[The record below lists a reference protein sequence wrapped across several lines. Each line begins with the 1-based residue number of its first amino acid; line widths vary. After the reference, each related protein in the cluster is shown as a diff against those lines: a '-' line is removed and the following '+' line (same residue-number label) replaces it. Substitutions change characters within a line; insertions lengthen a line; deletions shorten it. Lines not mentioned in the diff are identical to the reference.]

1 MPSVKSL
8 GLKHEGE
15 SGAFDGA
22 PDSSSGSSD
31 ESAAFGKVLRLV
43 KVRDRSIKETK
54 NRLMRDGFDE
64 AAADAAISKA
74 IDYRFLDDARFA
86 DTLVRSRLRQGKG
99 LDGIVRELR
108 GHGIVPNEVL
118 PGFPDEYLA
127 ERPSQEDCAY
137 ALLCR
142 KPPRAKN
149 ARQAAYA
156 KLVRAGY
163 PMALSA
169 AVASKWFYATKSAE

>member
-1 MPSVKSL
+1 MVGNCVSR
-8 GLKHEGE
+8 
-15 SGAFDGA
+15 
-22 PDSSSGSSD
+22 SSSESSLAEGPLGSNEGSSCD
-31 ESAAFGKVLRLV
+31 QALAFKKILVWV
-43 KVRDRSIKETK
+43 KVRDRSVKETRD
-54 NRLMRDGFDE
+54 RLIRGGFKSDSVE
-64 AAADAAISKA
+64 RAIEQA
-74 IDYRFLDDARFA
+74 LHYQILDDQRFA
-86 DTLVRSRLRQGKG
+86 DSLVRSRLRQGKG
-99 LDGIVRELR
+99 LDGVVRELR
-108 GHGIVPNEVL
+108 GHNIAVKTLL

-127 ERPSQEDCAY
+127 GRPSQEDCAY

-169 AVASKWFYATKSAE
+169 EVASKWFCAMESGK